1 MIVKETIVMKFGE
14 KLRKCRKALKL
25 SQQELAAEAGLG
37 INTIS
42 NYEKGHTYPQNRDI
56 YVRLAKML
64 GTDPNYLRNENELTA
79 LESASPATDP
89 TAADNLLS
97 LAKILFSS
105 EELSDKEKLSLFRSI
120 QDAFWEGTKV

>member
-14 KLRKCRKALKL
+14 KLRKCRKAIKL

-56 YVRLAKML
+56 YVRLAKIL

>member
-1 MIVKETIVMKFGE
+1 MKFGE

-56 YVRLAKML
+56 YVRLAKIL

>member
-56 YVRLAKML
+56 YVRLAKIL